1 MPNLRELRSRIR
13 SIESTSRV
21 TKALQMIAAAKMKKA
36 QDKVLEG
43 RAYSEKLN
51 SIIANVY
58 ESNPEVFLA
67 DSDSVSEK
75 SLILLVTPDRG
86 LCGALVS
93 NILKE
98 ASKFIESLKEDN
110 YEIRV
115 IGKKGTSFVSKLN
128 NEYESFKVSDMPTF
142 DEVSPI
148 TGNISNDINS
158 NGFSKVFILY
168 TEFISTAV
176 QKPKI
181 KQLLPIELDMND
193 SERSN
198 NEFLYE
204 PNLDKVSKALIP
216 RYVET
221 SIFNSILDSVASE
234 HSARLVAMQNA
245 TDNANE
251 LKEDLTLDLNKA
263 RQQQVT
269 SEILD
274 IVGGALALEE

>member
-1 MPNLRELRSRIR
+1 MPNLRELRSRIK

-36 QDKVLEG
+36 QDKVLDG
-43 RAYSEKLN
+43 RSYSEKLN
-51 SIIANVY
+51 AIIGNVY
-58 ESNPEVFLA
+58 QSNPEIFSL
-67 DSDSVSEK
+67 SSEDGSNK
-75 SLILLVTPDRG
+75 NLVLLVTPDRG

-93 NILKE
+93 NVLKE
-98 ASKFIESLKEDN
+98 ASKFIDSIDTD

-115 IGKKGTSFVSKLN
+115 IGKKGTSFISKIVDK
-128 NEYESFKVSDMPTF
+128 YESFKVSDMPTF
-142 DEVSPI
+142 EEVSPI
-148 TGNISNDINS
+148 TSSISNDIDID
-158 NGFSKVFILY
+158 GFTKVFIIY

-181 KQLLPIELDMND
+181 KQLLPVEIDFNNNEKV
-193 SERSN
+193 N

-204 PNLDKVSKALIP
+204 PDIDKVSQALIP
-216 RYVET
+216 RYIET

-245 TDNANE
+245 TENANE
-251 LKEDLTLDLNKA
+251 LKQDLTLDLNKA

>member
-36 QDKVLEG
+36 QDKVLDG

-51 SIIANVY
+51 AIIGNVY
-58 ESNPEVFLA
+58 QSNPEVF
-67 DSDSVSEK
+67 SSISEDEK
-75 SLILLVTPDRG
+75 NKILVLLVTPDRG

-98 ASKFIESLKEDN
+98 ASNFIESINND

-115 IGKKGTSFVSKLN
+115 IGKKGTSFISKTVDN
-128 NEYESFKVSDMPTF
+128 YESYKVSDMPTF
-142 DEVSPI
+142 EEVSPI
-148 TGNISNDINS
+148 TSSISNDINLI
-158 NGFSKVFILY
+158 GFAKVFIIY
-168 TEFISTAV
+168 TEFVSTAV

-181 KQLLPIELDMND
+181 KQLLPVEIDFNEN
-193 SERSN
+193 EKVN

-204 PNLDKVSKALIP
+204 PNLDKVSEALIP

-251 LKEDLTLDLNKA
+251 LKQDLTLDLNKA

>member
-36 QDKVLEG
+36 QDKVLDG

-51 SIIANVY
+51 AIIGNVY
-58 ESNPEVFLA
+58 QSNPEVFSSIA
-67 DSDSVSEK
+67 EDEKNK
-75 SLILLVTPDRG
+75 SLVLLVTPERG

-93 NILKE
+93 NVLKE
-98 ASKFIESLKEDN
+98 ASKFIDSIHDD
-110 YEIRV
+110 YEVRV
-115 IGKKGTSFVSKLN
+115 IGKKGTSFISKIA

-142 DEVSPI
+142 EEVSPI
-148 TGNISNDINS
+148 TSSISNDIEM
-158 NGFSKVFILY
+158 NGFAKVFIIY

-181 KQLLPIELDMND
+181 KQLLPIEIDFNNN
-193 SERSN
+193 EKVN

-204 PNLDKVSKALIP
+204 PSLNKISRALIP

-221 SIFNSILDSVASE
+221 SIFNTILDSIASE

-251 LKEDLTLDLNKA
+251 LRQDLTLDLNKA

>member
-36 QDKVLEG
+36 QDKVLDG

-51 SIIANVY
+51 AIIGNVY
-58 ESNPEVFLA
+58 QSNPEVF
-67 DSDSVSEK
+67 SSISEDEK
-75 SLILLVTPDRG
+75 NKVLVLLVTPDRG

-98 ASKFIESLKEDN
+98 ASKFIESIDDD
-110 YEIRV
+110 YEVRV
-115 IGKKGTSFVSKLN
+115 IGKKGTSFISKTVDN
-128 NEYESFKVSDMPTF
+128 YESYKVSDMPTF
-142 DEVSPI
+142 EEVSPI
-148 TGNISNDINS
+148 TSSISNDINLT
-158 NGFSKVFILY
+158 GFAKVFIIY
-168 TEFISTAV
+168 TEFVSTAV

-181 KQLLPIELDMND
+181 KQLLPVEIDLNQNEKV
-193 SERSN
+193 N

-204 PNLDKVSKALIP
+204 PSLNKVSEALIP

-251 LKEDLTLDLNKA
+251 LKQDLTLDLNKA

>member
-1 MPNLRELRSRIR
+1 MPNLRELRSRIK

-36 QDKVLEG
+36 QDKVLDG
-43 RAYSEKLN
+43 RSYSEKLN
-51 SIIANVY
+51 AIIGNVY
-58 ESNPEVFLA
+58 QSNPEIFSLN
-67 DSDSVSEK
+67 SEDGSNK
-75 SLILLVTPDRG
+75 NLVLLVTPDRG

-93 NILKE
+93 NVLKE
-98 ASKFIESLKEDN
+98 TSNFIDSIDAD

-115 IGKKGTSFVSKLN
+115 IGKKGTSFISKIVDK
-128 NEYESFKVSDMPTF
+128 YESFKVSDMPTF
-142 DEVSPI
+142 EEVSPI
-148 TGNISNDINS
+148 TSSISNDINID
-158 NGFSKVFILY
+158 GFTKVFIIY

-176 QKPKI
+176 QKPKV
-181 KQLLPIELDMND
+181 KQLLPVEIDFNNNEKV
-193 SERSN
+193 N

-204 PNLDKVSKALIP
+204 PDIDKVSQALIP
-216 RYVET
+216 RYIET

-245 TDNANE
+245 TENANE
-251 LKEDLTLDLNKA
+251 LKQDLTLDLNKA

>member
-36 QDKVLEG
+36 QDKVLDG

-51 SIIANVY
+51 SIISNVY
-58 ESNPEVFLA
+58 KSNPEVFAA
-67 DSDSVSEK
+67 DSNDEK
-75 SLILLVTPDRG
+75 NLVLLVTPDRG

-98 ASKFIESLKEDN
+98 ASKFIESIKDDY

-115 IGKKGTSFVSKLN
+115 IGKKGTSFVSKLG

-148 TGNISNDINS
+148 TGNISNDINL

-181 KQLLPIELDMND
+181 KQLLPIELELND
-193 SERSN
+193 LDKVK

-204 PNLDKVSKALIP
+204 PNLHEVSKALIP

-221 SIFNSILDSVASE
+221 SIYNSILDSIASE

-274 IVGGALALEE
+274 IIGGALALEE

>member
-1 MPNLRELRSRIR
+1 MPNLRELRSRIK

-36 QDKVLEG
+36 QDKVLDG
-43 RAYSEKLN
+43 RSYSEKLN
-51 SIIANVY
+51 AIIGNVY
-58 ESNPEVFLA
+58 QSNPEIFSLN
-67 DSDSVSEK
+67 SEDGSNK
-75 SLILLVTPDRG
+75 NLVLLVTPDRG

-93 NILKE
+93 NVLKE
-98 ASKFIESLKEDN
+98 ASNFIDSIDAN

-115 IGKKGTSFVSKLN
+115 IGKKGTSFISKIVDK
-128 NEYESFKVSDMPTF
+128 YESFKVSDMPTF
-142 DEVSPI
+142 EEVSPI
-148 TGNISNDINS
+148 TSSISNDINID
-158 NGFSKVFILY
+158 GFTKVFIIY

-176 QKPKI
+176 QRPKI
-181 KQLLPIELDMND
+181 KQLLPVEIDLNSNEKV
-193 SERSN
+193 N

-204 PNLDKVSKALIP
+204 PNIDKVSQALIP
-216 RYVET
+216 RYIET

-245 TDNANE
+245 TENANE
-251 LKEDLTLDLNKA
+251 LKQDLTLNLNKA

-269 SEILD
+269 SELLD

>member
-1 MPNLRELRSRIR
+1 MPNLRELRSRIK

-36 QDKVLEG
+36 QDKVLDG
-43 RAYSEKLN
+43 RSYSEKLN
-51 SIIANVY
+51 AIIGNVY
-58 ESNPEVFLA
+58 QSNPEIFSL
-67 DSDSVSEK
+67 SSEDGSNK
-75 SLILLVTPDRG
+75 NLVLLVTPDRG

-93 NILKE
+93 NVLKE
-98 ASKFIESLKEDN
+98 ASKFIDSIDTD

-115 IGKKGTSFVSKLN
+115 IGKKGTSFISKIVDK
-128 NEYESFKVSDMPTF
+128 YESFKVSDMPTF
-142 DEVSPI
+142 EEVSPI
-148 TGNISNDINS
+148 TSSISSDIDID
-158 NGFSKVFILY
+158 GFTKVYIIY

-181 KQLLPIELDMND
+181 KQLLPVEIDFNNNEKI
-193 SERSN
+193 N

-204 PNLDKVSKALIP
+204 PDIDKVSQALIP
-216 RYVET
+216 RYIET

-245 TDNANE
+245 TENANE
-251 LKEDLTLDLNKA
+251 LKQDLTLDLNKA

>member
-36 QDKVLEG
+36 QDKVLDG

-51 SIIANVY
+51 AIIGNVY
-58 ESNPEVFLA
+58 QSNPEVF
-67 DSDSVSEK
+67 SSISEDEK
-75 SLILLVTPDRG
+75 NKILVLLVTPDRG

-98 ASKFIESLKEDN
+98 ASNFIESINND

-115 IGKKGTSFVSKLN
+115 IGKKGTSFISKTVDK
-128 NEYESFKVSDMPTF
+128 YESYKVSDMPTF
-142 DEVSPI
+142 EEVSPI
-148 TGNISNDINS
+148 TSSISNDINLI
-158 NGFSKVFILY
+158 GFSKVFIIY

-181 KQLLPIELDMND
+181 KQLLPVEIDFNEN
-193 SERSN
+193 EKVN

-204 PNLDKVSKALIP
+204 PSLDKVSEALIP

-251 LKEDLTLDLNKA
+251 LKQDLTLDLNKA

>member
-1 MPNLRELRSRIR
+1 MPNLRELRSRIK

-36 QDKVLEG
+36 QDKVLDG
-43 RAYSEKLN
+43 RSYSEKLN
-51 SIIANVY
+51 AIIGNVY
-58 ESNPEVFLA
+58 QSNPEIFSLN
-67 DSDSVSEK
+67 SEDGSNK
-75 SLILLVTPDRG
+75 NLVLLVTPDRG

-93 NILKE
+93 NVLKE
-98 ASKFIESLKEDN
+98 ASNFIDSIGAN

-115 IGKKGTSFVSKLN
+115 IGKKGTSFISKIVDK
-128 NEYESFKVSDMPTF
+128 YESFKVSDMPTF
-142 DEVSPI
+142 EEVSPI
-148 TGNISNDINS
+148 TSSISNDINID
-158 NGFSKVFILY
+158 GFTKVFIIY

-176 QKPKI
+176 QRPKI
-181 KQLLPIELDMND
+181 KQLLPVEIDLNSNEKV
-193 SERSN
+193 N

-204 PNLDKVSKALIP
+204 PNIDKVSQALIP
-216 RYVET
+216 RYIET

-245 TDNANE
+245 TENANE
-251 LKEDLTLDLNKA
+251 LKQDLTLDLNKA

>member
-1 MPNLRELRSRIR
+1 MPNLRELRSRIK

-36 QDKVLEG
+36 QDKVLDG
-43 RAYSEKLN
+43 RSYSEKLN
-51 SIIANVY
+51 AIIGNVY
-58 ESNPEVFLA
+58 QSNPEIFSLNSE
-67 DSDSVSEK
+67 DVSNK
-75 SLILLVTPDRG
+75 NLVLLVTPDRG

-93 NILKE
+93 NVLKE
-98 ASKFIESLKEDN
+98 TSNFIDSIDAD

-115 IGKKGTSFVSKLN
+115 IGKKGTSFISKIVDK
-128 NEYESFKVSDMPTF
+128 YESFKVSDMPTF
-142 DEVSPI
+142 EEVSPI
-148 TGNISNDINS
+148 TSSISNDINIE
-158 NGFSKVFILY
+158 GFTKVFIIY

-176 QKPKI
+176 QKPKV
-181 KQLLPIELDMND
+181 KQLLPVEIDFNNNEKV
-193 SERSN
+193 N

-204 PNLDKVSKALIP
+204 PDIDKVSQALIP
-216 RYVET
+216 RYIET

-245 TDNANE
+245 TENANE
-251 LKEDLTLDLNKA
+251 LKQDLTLDLNKA

>member
-1 MPNLRELRSRIR
+1 MPNLRELRSRIK

-36 QDKVLEG
+36 QDKVLDG
-43 RAYSEKLN
+43 RSYSEKIN
-51 SIIANVY
+51 AIIGNVY
-58 ESNPEVFLA
+58 QSNPEIFSL
-67 DSDSVSEK
+67 SSEDGSSK
-75 SLILLVTPDRG
+75 NLVLLVTPDRG

-93 NILKE
+93 NVLKE
-98 ASKFIESLKEDN
+98 ASKFIDSIDTD

-115 IGKKGTSFVSKLN
+115 IGKKGTSFISKIVDK
-128 NEYESFKVSDMPTF
+128 YESFKVSDMPTF
-142 DEVSPI
+142 EEVSPI
-148 TGNISNDINS
+148 TSSISNDINIE
-158 NGFSKVFILY
+158 GFTKVFIIY

-176 QKPKI
+176 QKPKV
-181 KQLLPIELDMND
+181 KQLLPVEIDFNNNEKV
-193 SERSN
+193 N

-204 PNLDKVSKALIP
+204 PDIDKVSQALIP
-216 RYVET
+216 RYIET

-245 TDNANE
+245 TENANE
-251 LKEDLTLDLNKA
+251 LKQDLTLDLNKA

>member
-36 QDKVLEG
+36 QDKVLDG

-51 SIIANVY
+51 AIIGNVY
-58 ESNPEVFLA
+58 QSNPEVF
-67 DSDSVSEK
+67 SSISEDEK
-75 SLILLVTPDRG
+75 NKILVLLVTPDRG

-98 ASKFIESLKEDN
+98 ASNFIESINND

-115 IGKKGTSFVSKLN
+115 IGKKGTSFISKTVDN
-128 NEYESFKVSDMPTF
+128 YESYKVSDMPTF
-142 DEVSPI
+142 EEVSPI
-148 TGNISNDINS
+148 TRSISNDINLI
-158 NGFSKVFILY
+158 GFAKVFIIY
-168 TEFISTAV
+168 TEFVSTAV
-176 QKPKI
+176 QKPNI
-181 KQLLPIELDMND
+181 KQLLPVEIDFNEN
-193 SERSN
+193 EKVN

-204 PNLDKVSKALIP
+204 PSLDKVSEALIP

-251 LKEDLTLDLNKA
+251 LKQDLTLDLNKA

>member
-36 QDKVLEG
+36 QDKVLDG

-51 SIIANVY
+51 AIIGNVY
-58 ESNPEVFLA
+58 QSNPEVF
-67 DSDSVSEK
+67 SSISEDEK
-75 SLILLVTPDRG
+75 NKILVLLVTPDRG

-98 ASKFIESLKEDN
+98 ASNFIESINND

-115 IGKKGTSFVSKLN
+115 IGKKGTSFISKTVDN
-128 NEYESFKVSDMPTF
+128 YESYKVSDMPTF
-142 DEVSPI
+142 EEVSPI
-148 TGNISNDINS
+148 TSSISNDINL
-158 NGFSKVFILY
+158 NGFAKVFIIY
-168 TEFISTAV
+168 TEFVSTAV

-181 KQLLPIELDMND
+181 KQLLPVEINFDEN
-193 SERSN
+193 EKVN

-204 PNLDKVSKALIP
+204 PSLDKVSEALIP

-251 LKEDLTLDLNKA
+251 LKQDLTLDLNKA

>member
-1 MPNLRELRSRIR
+1 MPNLRELRSRIK

-36 QDKVLEG
+36 QDKVLDG
-43 RAYSEKLN
+43 RSYSEKLN
-51 SIIANVY
+51 SIIGNVY
-58 ESNPEVFLA
+58 QSNPEIFSLN
-67 DSDSVSEK
+67 SEDGSNK
-75 SLILLVTPDRG
+75 NLVLLVTPDRG

-93 NILKE
+93 NVLKE
-98 ASKFIESLKEDN
+98 TSKFIDSIDAD

-115 IGKKGTSFVSKLN
+115 IGKKGTSFISKIVDK
-128 NEYESFKVSDMPTF
+128 YESFKVSDMPTF
-142 DEVSPI
+142 EEVSPI
-148 TGNISNDINS
+148 KSSISNDIDKD
-158 NGFSKVFILY
+158 GFTKVFIIY

-181 KQLLPIELDMND
+181 KQLLPVEIDFNNNEKV
-193 SERSN
+193 N

-204 PNLDKVSKALIP
+204 PDLDKVSKALIP
-216 RYVET
+216 RYIET

-245 TDNANE
+245 TENANE
-251 LKEDLTLDLNKA
+251 LKQDLTLDLNKA

>member
-36 QDKVLEG
+36 QDKVLDG

-51 SIIANVY
+51 AIIGNVY
-58 ESNPEVFLA
+58 QSNPEVF
-67 DSDSVSEK
+67 SSISEDEK
-75 SLILLVTPDRG
+75 NKILVLLVTPDRW

-98 ASKFIESLKEDN
+98 ASNFIESINND

-115 IGKKGTSFVSKLN
+115 IGKKGTSFISKTVDN
-128 NEYESFKVSDMPTF
+128 YESYKVSDMPTF
-142 DEVSPI
+142 EEVSPI
-148 TGNISNDINS
+148 TSSISNDINLI
-158 NGFSKVFILY
+158 GFAKVFIIY
-168 TEFISTAV
+168 TEFVSTAV

-181 KQLLPIELDMND
+181 KQLLPVEIDFNEN
-193 SERSN
+193 EKVN

-204 PNLDKVSKALIP
+204 PSLDKVSEALIP

-251 LKEDLTLDLNKA
+251 LKQDLTLDLNKA

>member
-1 MPNLRELRSRIR
+1 MPNLRELRSRIK

-36 QDKVLEG
+36 QDKVLDG
-43 RAYSEKLN
+43 RSYSEKLN
-51 SIIANVY
+51 AIIGNVY
-58 ESNPEVFLA
+58 QSNPEIFSL
-67 DSDSVSEK
+67 SSEDGSSK
-75 SLILLVTPDRG
+75 NLVLLVTPDRG

-93 NILKE
+93 NVLKE
-98 ASKFIESLKEDN
+98 ASKFIDSIDTD

-115 IGKKGTSFVSKLN
+115 IGKKGTSFISKIVDK
-128 NEYESFKVSDMPTF
+128 YESFKVSDMPTF
-142 DEVSPI
+142 EEVSPI
-148 TGNISNDINS
+148 TSSISNDINID
-158 NGFSKVFILY
+158 GFTKVFIIY

-176 QKPKI
+176 QRPKI
-181 KQLLPIELDMND
+181 KQLLPVEIDLNSNEKV
-193 SERSN
+193 N

-204 PNLDKVSKALIP
+204 PDIDKVSQALIP
-216 RYVET
+216 RYIET

-245 TDNANE
+245 TENANE
-251 LKEDLTLDLNKA
+251 LKQDLTLDLNKA

>member
-36 QDKVLEG
+36 QDKVLDG

-51 SIIANVY
+51 SIISNVY
-58 ESNPEVFLA
+58 KSNPEVFLTNSI
-67 DSDSVSEK
+67 DVK
-75 SLILLVTPDRG
+75 NLILLVTPDRG

-98 ASKFIESLKEDN
+98 ASKFIESIKDDY

-115 IGKKGTSFVSKLN
+115 IGKKGTSFVSKLG

-148 TGNISNDINS
+148 TGNISNDINL

-181 KQLLPIELDMND
+181 KQLLPIELELND
-193 SERSN
+193 LDKVK

-204 PNLDKVSKALIP
+204 PNLHEVSKALIP

-221 SIFNSILDSVASE
+221 SIYNSILDSIASE

-274 IVGGALALEE
+274 IIGGALALEE

>member
-36 QDKVLEG
+36 QDKVLDG

-51 SIIANVY
+51 AIIGNVY
-58 ESNPEVFLA
+58 QSNPEVFSSIPE
-67 DSDSVSEK
+67 DEK
-75 SLILLVTPDRG
+75 NKILVLLVTPDRG

-98 ASKFIESLKEDN
+98 ASKFIESIDDD
-110 YEIRV
+110 YEVRV
-115 IGKKGTSFVSKLN
+115 IGKKGTSFISKTVDN
-128 NEYESFKVSDMPTF
+128 YESYKVSDMPTF
-142 DEVSPI
+142 EEVSPI
-148 TGNISNDINS
+148 TNSISNDINLT
-158 NGFSKVFILY
+158 GFAKVFIIY
-168 TEFISTAV
+168 TEFVSTAV

-181 KQLLPIELDMND
+181 KQLLPVEIDLNEN
-193 SERSN
+193 EKVN

-204 PNLDKVSKALIP
+204 PSLNKVSEALIP
-216 RYVET
+216 RYIET

-251 LKEDLTLDLNKA
+251 LKQDLTLDLNKA

>member
-1 MPNLRELRSRIR
+1 MPNLRELRSRIK

-36 QDKVLEG
+36 QDKVLDG
-43 RAYSEKLN
+43 RSYSEKLN
-51 SIIANVY
+51 SIIGNVY
-58 ESNPEVFLA
+58 QSNPEIFSL
-67 DSDSVSEK
+67 SSEDGSNK
-75 SLILLVTPDRG
+75 NLVLLVTPDRG

-93 NILKE
+93 NVLKE
-98 ASKFIESLKEDN
+98 ASKFIDSIDTD

-115 IGKKGTSFVSKLN
+115 IGKKGTSFISKIVDK
-128 NEYESFKVSDMPTF
+128 YESFKVSDMPTF
-142 DEVSPI
+142 EEVSPI
-148 TGNISNDINS
+148 TSSISNDIDID
-158 NGFSKVFILY
+158 GFTKVFIIY

-181 KQLLPIELDMND
+181 KQLLPVEIDFNNNEKV
-193 SERSN
+193 N

-204 PNLDKVSKALIP
+204 PDLDKVSQALIP
-216 RYVET
+216 RYIET
-221 SIFNSILDSVASE
+221 SIFNSILDSIASE

-245 TDNANE
+245 TENANE
-251 LKEDLTLDLNKA
+251 LKQDLTLDLNKA

>member
-36 QDKVLEG
+36 QDKVLDG

-51 SIIANVY
+51 AIIGNVY
-58 ESNPEVFLA
+58 QSNPEVF
-67 DSDSVSEK
+67 SSISEDEK
-75 SLILLVTPDRG
+75 NKILVLLVTPDRG

-98 ASKFIESLKEDN
+98 ASNFIESINND

-115 IGKKGTSFVSKLN
+115 IRKKGTSFISKTVDN
-128 NEYESFKVSDMPTF
+128 YESYKVSDMPTF
-142 DEVSPI
+142 EEVSPI
-148 TGNISNDINS
+148 TSSISNDINLI
-158 NGFSKVFILY
+158 GFAKVFIIY
-168 TEFISTAV
+168 TEFVSTAV

-181 KQLLPIELDMND
+181 KQLLPVEIDFNEN
-193 SERSN
+193 EKVN

-204 PNLDKVSKALIP
+204 PNIDKVSEALIP

-251 LKEDLTLDLNKA
+251 LKQDLTLDLNKA

>member
-1 MPNLRELRSRIR
+1 MPNLRELRSRIK

-36 QDKVLEG
+36 QDKVLDG
-43 RAYSEKLN
+43 RSYSEKLN
-51 SIIANVY
+51 AIIGNVY
-58 ESNPEVFLA
+58 QSNPEIFSLN
-67 DSDSVSEK
+67 SEDGSNK
-75 SLILLVTPDRG
+75 NLVLLVTPDRG

-93 NILKE
+93 NVLKE
-98 ASKFIESLKEDN
+98 TSNFIDSIDAD

-115 IGKKGTSFVSKLN
+115 IGKKGTSFISKIVDK
-128 NEYESFKVSDMPTF
+128 YESFKVSDMPTF
-142 DEVSPI
+142 EEVSPI
-148 TGNISNDINS
+148 TSSISNDINRD
-158 NGFSKVFILY
+158 GFKKVFIIY

-176 QKPKI
+176 QKPKV
-181 KQLLPIELDMND
+181 KQLLPVEIDFNNNEKV
-193 SERSN
+193 N

-204 PNLDKVSKALIP
+204 PDIDKVSQALIP
-216 RYVET
+216 RYIET

-245 TDNANE
+245 TENANE
-251 LKEDLTLDLNKA
+251 LKQDLTLDLNKA

>member
-36 QDKVLEG
+36 QDKVLDG
-43 RAYSEKLN
+43 RAYGEKLN
-51 SIIANVY
+51 AIIGNVY
-58 ESNPEVFLA
+58 QSNPEVF
-67 DSDSVSEK
+67 SSISEDEK
-75 SLILLVTPDRG
+75 NKILVLLVTPDRG

-98 ASKFIESLKEDN
+98 ASNFIESINND

-115 IGKKGTSFVSKLN
+115 IGKKGTSFISKTVDN
-128 NEYESFKVSDMPTF
+128 YESYKVSDMPTF
-142 DEVSPI
+142 EEVSPI
-148 TGNISNDINS
+148 TSSISNDINVI
-158 NGFSKVFILY
+158 GFAKVFIIY
-168 TEFISTAV
+168 TEFVSTAV

-181 KQLLPIELDMND
+181 KQLLPVEIDFNEN
-193 SERSN
+193 EKVN

-204 PNLDKVSKALIP
+204 PSLDKVSEAIIP

-251 LKEDLTLDLNKA
+251 LKQDLTLDLNKA

>member
-1 MPNLRELRSRIR
+1 MPNLRELRSRIK

-36 QDKVLEG
+36 QDKVLDG
-43 RAYSEKLN
+43 RSYSEKLN
-51 SIIANVY
+51 AIIGNVY
-58 ESNPEVFLA
+58 QSNPEIFSLN
-67 DSDSVSEK
+67 SEDGSNK
-75 SLILLVTPDRG
+75 NLVLLVTPDRG

-93 NILKE
+93 NVLKE
-98 ASKFIESLKEDN
+98 TSNFIDSIDAD

-115 IGKKGTSFVSKLN
+115 IGKKGTSFISKIVDK
-128 NEYESFKVSDMPTF
+128 YESFKVSDMPTF
-142 DEVSPI
+142 EEVSPI
-148 TGNISNDINS
+148 TSSISNDIDID
-158 NGFSKVFILY
+158 GFTKVFIIY

-181 KQLLPIELDMND
+181 KQLLPVEIDFNNNEKV
-193 SERSN
+193 N

-204 PNLDKVSKALIP
+204 PDIDKVSQALIP
-216 RYVET
+216 RYIET

-245 TDNANE
+245 TENANE
-251 LKEDLTLDLNKA
+251 LKQDLTLDLNKA

>member
-1 MPNLRELRSRIR
+1 MPNLRELRSRIK

-36 QDKVLEG
+36 QDKVLDG
-43 RAYSEKLN
+43 RSYSEKLN
-51 SIIANVY
+51 AIIGNVY
-58 ESNPEVFLA
+58 QSNPEIFSLN
-67 DSDSVSEK
+67 SEDGSNK
-75 SLILLVTPDRG
+75 NLVLLVTPDRG

-93 NILKE
+93 NVLKE
-98 ASKFIESLKEDN
+98 ASKFIDSIDAD

-115 IGKKGTSFVSKLN
+115 IGKKGTSFISKIVDK
-128 NEYESFKVSDMPTF
+128 YESFKVSDMPTF
-142 DEVSPI
+142 EEVSPI
-148 TGNISNDINS
+148 TSSISNDIDID
-158 NGFSKVFILY
+158 GFTKVFIIY

-181 KQLLPIELDMND
+181 KQLLPVEIDFNNNEKI
-193 SERSN
+193 N

-204 PNLDKVSKALIP
+204 PDINKVSQALIP
-216 RYVET
+216 RYIET

-245 TDNANE
+245 TENANE
-251 LKEDLTLDLNKA
+251 LKQDLTLDLNKA

>member
-1 MPNLRELRSRIR
+1 MPNLRELRSRIK

-36 QDKVLEG
+36 QDKVLDG
-43 RAYSEKLN
+43 RSYSEKLN
-51 SIIANVY
+51 AIIGNVY
-58 ESNPEVFLA
+58 QSNPEIFSLN
-67 DSDSVSEK
+67 SEDGSNK
-75 SLILLVTPDRG
+75 NLVLLVTPDRG

-93 NILKE
+93 NVLKE
-98 ASKFIESLKEDN
+98 TSKFIDSIDAD

-115 IGKKGTSFVSKLN
+115 IGKKGTSFISKIVDK
-128 NEYESFKVSDMPTF
+128 YESFKVSDMPTF
-142 DEVSPI
+142 EEVSPI
-148 TGNISNDINS
+148 TSNISNDIEVD
-158 NGFSKVFILY
+158 GFTKVFIIY

-181 KQLLPIELDMND
+181 KQLLPVEIDFNNNEKV
-193 SERSN
+193 N

-204 PNLDKVSKALIP
+204 PDLDKVSKALIP
-216 RYVET
+216 RYIET

-245 TDNANE
+245 TENANE
-251 LKEDLTLDLNKA
+251 LKQDLTLDLNKA

>member
-36 QDKVLEG
+36 QDKVLDG

-51 SIIANVY
+51 AIIGNVY
-58 ESNPEVFLA
+58 QSNPEVF
-67 DSDSVSEK
+67 SSISEDEK
-75 SLILLVTPDRG
+75 NKILVLLVTPDRG

-98 ASKFIESLKEDN
+98 ASNFIESINND

-115 IGKKGTSFVSKLN
+115 IGKKGTSFISKTVDN
-128 NEYESFKVSDMPTF
+128 YESYKVSDMPTF
-142 DEVSPI
+142 EEVSPI
-148 TGNISNDINS
+148 TSSISNDINLT
-158 NGFSKVFILY
+158 GFAKVFIIY
-168 TEFISTAV
+168 TEFVSTAV
-176 QKPKI
+176 QKPMI
-181 KQLLPIELDMND
+181 KQLLPVEINFNENEKVND
-193 SERSN
+193 
-198 NEFLYE
+198 EFLYE
-204 PNLDKVSKALIP
+204 PSLDKVSEALIP

-251 LKEDLTLDLNKA
+251 LKQDLTLDLNKA

>member
-36 QDKVLEG
+36 QDKVLDG

-51 SIIANVY
+51 AIIGNVY
-58 ESNPEVFLA
+58 QSNPEVF
-67 DSDSVSEK
+67 SSISEDEK
-75 SLILLVTPDRG
+75 NKILVLLVTPDRG

-98 ASKFIESLKEDN
+98 ASNFIESINND

-115 IGKKGTSFVSKLN
+115 IGKKGTSFISKTVDN
-128 NEYESFKVSDMPTF
+128 YESYKVSDMPTF
-142 DEVSPI
+142 EEVSPI
-148 TGNISNDINS
+148 TSSISNDINLI
-158 NGFSKVFILY
+158 GFAKVFIIY
-168 TEFISTAV
+168 TEFVSTAV

-181 KQLLPIELDMND
+181 KQLLPVEINFDEN
-193 SERSN
+193 EKVN

-204 PNLDKVSKALIP
+204 PSLDKVSEAIIP

-251 LKEDLTLDLNKA
+251 LKQDLTLDLNKA

>member
-36 QDKVLEG
+36 QDKVLDG

-51 SIIANVY
+51 AIIGNVY
-58 ESNPEVFLA
+58 QSNPEVF
-67 DSDSVSEK
+67 SSISEDEK
-75 SLILLVTPDRG
+75 NKILVLLVTPDRG

-98 ASKFIESLKEDN
+98 ASNFIESINND

-115 IGKKGTSFVSKLN
+115 IGKKGTSFISKTVDN
-128 NEYESFKVSDMPTF
+128 YESYKVSDMPTF
-142 DEVSPI
+142 EEVSPI
-148 TGNISNDINS
+148 TSSISNDINLI
-158 NGFSKVFILY
+158 GFTKVFIIY
-168 TEFISTAV
+168 TEFVSTAV

-181 KQLLPIELDMND
+181 KQLLPVEIDFNEN
-193 SERSN
+193 EKVN

-204 PNLDKVSKALIP
+204 PSLDKVSEALIP

-251 LKEDLTLDLNKA
+251 LKQDLTLDLNKA

>member
-1 MPNLRELRSRIR
+1 MPNLRELRSRIK

-36 QDKVLEG
+36 QDKVLDG
-43 RAYSEKLN
+43 RSYSEKLN
-51 SIIANVY
+51 AIIGNVY
-58 ESNPEVFLA
+58 QSNPEIFSLN
-67 DSDSVSEK
+67 SEDGSNK
-75 SLILLVTPDRG
+75 NLVLLVTPDRG

-93 NILKE
+93 NVLKE
-98 ASKFIESLKEDN
+98 TSNFIDSIDAD

-115 IGKKGTSFVSKLN
+115 IGKKGTSFISKIVDK
-128 NEYESFKVSDMPTF
+128 YESFKVSDMPTF
-142 DEVSPI
+142 EEVSPI
-148 TGNISNDINS
+148 TSSISNDIDID
-158 NGFSKVFILY
+158 GFTKVFIIY

-181 KQLLPIELDMND
+181 KQLLPVEIDFNNNEKV
-193 SERSN
+193 N

-204 PNLDKVSKALIP
+204 PDLDKVSQALIP
-216 RYVET
+216 RYIET

-245 TDNANE
+245 TENANE
-251 LKEDLTLDLNKA
+251 LKQDLTLDLNKA

>member
-1 MPNLRELRSRIR
+1 MPNLRELRSRIK

-36 QDKVLEG
+36 QDKVLDG
-43 RAYSEKLN
+43 RSYSEKLN
-51 SIIANVY
+51 AIIGNVY
-58 ESNPEVFLA
+58 QSNPEIFSLN
-67 DSDSVSEK
+67 SEDGSNK
-75 SLILLVTPDRG
+75 NLVLLVTPDRG

-93 NILKE
+93 NVLKE
-98 ASKFIESLKEDN
+98 ASNFIDSIDAN

-115 IGKKGTSFVSKLN
+115 IGKKGTSFISKIVDK
-128 NEYESFKVSDMPTF
+128 YESFKVSDMPTF
-142 DEVSPI
+142 EEVSPI
-148 TGNISNDINS
+148 TSSISNDIDID
-158 NGFSKVFILY
+158 GFTKVFIIY

-176 QKPKI
+176 QRPKI
-181 KQLLPIELDMND
+181 KQLLPVEIDLNSNEKV
-193 SERSN
+193 N

-204 PNLDKVSKALIP
+204 PNIDKVSQALIP
-216 RYVET
+216 RYIET

-245 TDNANE
+245 TENANE
-251 LKEDLTLDLNKA
+251 LKQDLTLDLNKA

>member
-36 QDKVLEG
+36 QDKVLDG

-51 SIIANVY
+51 AIIGNVY
-58 ESNPEVFLA
+58 QSNPEVFSA
-67 DSDSVSEK
+67 ISEDEK
-75 SLILLVTPDRG
+75 NKILVLLVTPDRG

-98 ASKFIESLKEDN
+98 ASNFIESINND

-115 IGKKGTSFVSKLN
+115 IGKKGTSFISKTVDN
-128 NEYESFKVSDMPTF
+128 YESYKVSDMPTF
-142 DEVSPI
+142 EEVSPI
-148 TGNISNDINS
+148 TSSISNDINLI
-158 NGFSKVFILY
+158 GFAKVFIIY
-168 TEFISTAV
+168 TEFVSTAV
-176 QKPKI
+176 QKPMI
-181 KQLLPIELDMND
+181 KQLLPVEIDFNEN
-193 SERSN
+193 EKVN

-204 PNLDKVSKALIP
+204 PSLDKVSEALIP

-251 LKEDLTLDLNKA
+251 LKQDLTLDLNKA

>member
-36 QDKVLEG
+36 QDKVLDG
-43 RAYSEKLN
+43 RAYSKKLN
-51 SIIANVY
+51 SIIGNVY
-58 ESNPEVFLA
+58 KSNPEVFSA
-67 DSDSVSEK
+67 DSNDEK
-75 SLILLVTPDRG
+75 NLVLLVTPDRG

-98 ASKFIESLKEDN
+98 ASKFIESIKEDY

-128 NEYESFKVSDMPTF
+128 NKYESFKVSDMPTF

-148 TGNISNDINS
+148 TGNISKDINI

-181 KQLLPIELDMND
+181 KQLLPIELELNN
-193 SERSN
+193 SEKAN

-204 PNLDKVSKALIP
+204 PGLDEVSKALIP

-274 IVGGALALEE
+274 IIGGALALED

>member
-36 QDKVLEG
+36 QDKVLDG

-51 SIIANVY
+51 AIIGNVY
-58 ESNPEVFLA
+58 QSNPEVF
-67 DSDSVSEK
+67 SSISEDEK
-75 SLILLVTPDRG
+75 NKILVLLVTPDRG

-98 ASKFIESLKEDN
+98 ASNFIESINND

-115 IGKKGTSFVSKLN
+115 IGKKGTSFISKTVDN
-128 NEYESFKVSDMPTF
+128 YESYKVSDMPTF
-142 DEVSPI
+142 EEVSPI
-148 TGNISNDINS
+148 TSSISNDINLI
-158 NGFSKVFILY
+158 GFAKVFIIY
-168 TEFISTAV
+168 TEFVSTAV

-181 KQLLPIELDMND
+181 KQLLPVEINFDEN
-193 SERSN
+193 EKVN

-204 PNLDKVSKALIP
+204 PSLDKVSEALIP

-251 LKEDLTLDLNKA
+251 LKQDLTLDLNKA

>member
-36 QDKVLEG
+36 QDKVLDG

-51 SIIANVY
+51 AIIGNVY
-58 ESNPEVFLA
+58 QSNPEVFSSIPE
-67 DSDSVSEK
+67 DEK
-75 SLILLVTPDRG
+75 NKILVLLVTPDRG

-98 ASKFIESLKEDN
+98 ASKFIESIDDD
-110 YEIRV
+110 YEVRV
-115 IGKKGTSFVSKLN
+115 IGKKGTSFISKTVDN
-128 NEYESFKVSDMPTF
+128 YESYKVSDMPTF
-142 DEVSPI
+142 EEVSPI
-148 TGNISNDINS
+148 TNSISNDINLT
-158 NGFSKVFILY
+158 GFAKVFIIY
-168 TEFISTAV
+168 TEFVSTAV

-181 KQLLPIELDMND
+181 KQLLPVEIDLNEN
-193 SERSN
+193 EKVN

-204 PNLDKVSKALIP
+204 PSLNKVSEALIP
-216 RYVET
+216 RYIET

-245 TDNANE
+245 TENANE
-251 LKEDLTLDLNKA
+251 LKQDLTLDLNKA

>member
-1 MPNLRELRSRIR
+1 MPNLRELRSRIK

-36 QDKVLEG
+36 QDKVLDG
-43 RAYSEKLN
+43 RSYSEKLN
-51 SIIANVY
+51 AIIGNVY
-58 ESNPEVFLA
+58 QSNPEIFSLN
-67 DSDSVSEK
+67 SEDGSNK
-75 SLILLVTPDRG
+75 NLVLLVTPDRG

-93 NILKE
+93 NVLKE
-98 ASKFIESLKEDN
+98 TSKFIDSIDAD

-115 IGKKGTSFVSKLN
+115 IGKKGTSFISKIVDK
-128 NEYESFKVSDMPTF
+128 YESFKVSDMPTF
-142 DEVSPI
+142 EEVSPI
-148 TGNISNDINS
+148 TSSISNDINID
-158 NGFSKVFILY
+158 GFTKVFIIY

-176 QKPKI
+176 QKPKV
-181 KQLLPIELDMND
+181 KQLLPVEIDFNNNEKV
-193 SERSN
+193 N

-204 PNLDKVSKALIP
+204 PDIDKVSQALIP
-216 RYVET
+216 RYIET

-245 TDNANE
+245 TENANE
-251 LKEDLTLDLNKA
+251 LKQDLTLDLNKA